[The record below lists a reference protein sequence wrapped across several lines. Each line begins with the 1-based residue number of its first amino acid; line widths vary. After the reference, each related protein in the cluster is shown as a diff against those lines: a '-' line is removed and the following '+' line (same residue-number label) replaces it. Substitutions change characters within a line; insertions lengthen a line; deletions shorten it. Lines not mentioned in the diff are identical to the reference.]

1 MMNGSESRPQWM
13 VWLAVAFALSFLAL
27 LSPRTAAAA
36 GKEDGKALYVKN
48 ECTKCH
54 SIITLGIEMVPDE
67 EEEAEDEEDE
77 FGEEEEVEDPP
88 DLSGIGATW
97 THGEA
102 GMKKWLIKKLEIE
115 GELHQK
121 KFPGKQGELK
131 SLVAWLMTLTEKAPA
146 E

>member
-1 MMNGSESRPQWM
+1 MNGSETRPLWM
-13 VWLAVAFALSFLAL
+13 AWLAVVIALSFFAL

-36 GKEDGKALYVKN
+36 GKEDGKTLYVKN

-67 EEEAEDEEDE
+67 DEEAEDEEDE
-77 FGEEEEVEDPP
+77 FAEEGEAAEPP
-88 DLSGIGATW
+88 DLSGIGASW
-97 THGEA
+97 SHGED

-131 SLVAWLMTLTEKAPA
+131 TLVAWLMTLTEKAPA